1 MEEQVIEISSH
12 QAAFFAICVITQIK
26 INNKEISLF
35 ECESY
40 DDSFKNYTDN
50 NTYYK
55 DSHLI

>member
-50 NTYYK
+50 QA
-55 DSHLI
+55 L